1 MVRSVETWPHAIVR
15 FPIDGFLFFIAMLWV
30 PYFILVVGITIAIN
44 VFGTVTSSV
53 WDPATQIIR
62 WFAFGIG
69 AWMVYVY
76 LPVYIAHG
84 ATRRNYATKALGFTI
99 AFSVTLAALTTI
111 GFVLERV
118 LYGIGNWPQDLSSG
132 GLFSSPT
139 DLPVIFVAFLMAFG
153 LWTVTGTLLG
163 AAFYRFGGRG
173 LIAVVPGLLLIG
185 IADLAVDSGVPLFG
199 FVLRAAEVL
208 LGGLAGAPA
217 PATAAL
223 CFAAYLLG
231 AATTWSVLRDVPV
244 RSDGA

>member
-1 MVRSVETWPHAIVR
+1 MVRSETWPRAMVR
-15 FPIDGFLFFIAMLWV
+15 FPVDGFLLFIAMLWV
-30 PYFILVVGITIAIN
+30 PYFILVVAVTIAISI
-44 VFGTVTSSV
+44 FGTVTTSV

-84 ATRRNYATKALGFTI
+84 ATRRNYATTALGFTI
-99 AFSVTLAALTTI
+99 AFSVTLASFTTI
-111 GFVLERV
+111 GFVLERII
-118 LYGIGNWPQDLSSG
+118 YGIGDWPQKLSSD
-132 GLFSSPT
+132 GLFSSPS
-139 DLPVIFVAFLMAFG
+139 DLPVIFVAFLMAYG

-163 AAFYRFGGRG
+163 AAFYRFGGGG
-173 LIAVVPGLLLIG
+173 LMAVVPGLLLIG

-208 LGGLAGAPA
+208 LSGLADAPA
-217 PATAAL
+217 PATIAL
-223 CFAAYLLG
+223 CIAGYLLG
-231 AATTWSVLRDVPV
+231 AAITWLVLRDVPV